1 MENTEKRLPTLVTF
15 RSAQDLRDAGIHFA
29 YRKAGLNVGLLV
41 AILSMAAVLHIR
53 LYGADDTFMWALFGV
68 SAISVCIAI
77 YSSKTMEFP
86 QFPRLSIEELE
97 TMRYDM
103 GLRPDVFSQTYG
115 AVLHG
120 TPEEHRAIYAADAV
134 ISKIQN
140 NGQK

>member
-1 MENTEKRLPTLVTF
+1 M
-15 RSAQDLRDAGIHFA
+15 
-29 YRKAGLNVGLLV
+29 GLLV